1 MQTMGLLKR
10 CFATFL
16 CFAMLVS
23 WLPLYASASEEIAAA
38 EETKQ
43 TISLSGIQ
51 MRGAING
58 WYYYLVLKS
67 DAYSALSTNVETIEN
82 ALALSTLNK
91 IRLYTSAEDTTGTAL
106 SDLTVQHI
114 GRNIWGENGA
124 FINFAEY
131 DTTYG
136 GHQVYKVVI
145 EEGCELLADT
155 GTVYVVDKTYTY
167 INGDYG
173 DESKKLEA
181 YNWTLEETPAEKTEI
196 SLNGV
201 QMRGAING
209 WYYYLVLKSDAY
221 SALSTNVETI
231 ENAPALS
238 TLNKIRLYTSAEDTT
253 GTALSDLTVQHI
265 GRNIWGENGAF
276 INFAEYDTTYGGHQV
291 YKIVIEEG
299 CELLADTDTIYV
311 VDQTYTYY
319 NGDYGDESK
328 KLEAFDWT
336 TEAPSTATKT
346 EISLNGVQMRG
357 AINGWYYYLVLQSD
371 AYSALS
377 ANVETI
383 ENAITLSTLDK
394 IRLYTSAEDTTG
406 TALSD
411 LTVQHI
417 GRNIWGENGA
427 FINFAEYDTTYG
439 GHQVYKIVI
448 EEGCELL
455 ADTDTIYVVDQTYTY
470 YNGNYGDESKK
481 LEAFNWT
488 TEAPST
494 ATKTEISLNGV
505 QMRGAINGW
514 YYYLVLKSDAYSA
527 LSTNVETI
535 ENAPELSTLNK
546 IRLYTSAEDTTG
558 TALSDLTVQHIGRN
572 IWGENGA
579 FINFAEYD
587 TTYGGHQVYKIVIE
601 EGCELLADTDTIY
614 VVDQTYT
621 YYNGDYG
628 DESKK
633 LEAFNWIQ
641 ADFLTRVE
649 QWNLVLCDEI
659 AASFCVSV
667 PGTVSADAVM
677 YVTDGYGTHQYP
689 LSDADQDVSG
699 NYIFTARLAA
709 AQLSDIITL
718 QLRDG
723 EAQGPAHTYT
733 AVEYADT
740 VLQGEYSDST
750 KALVKAMLNYGAAA
764 QNYFAYNTDNLA
776 NSGYEDS
783 DTVEIPAV
791 NASNMVSG
799 SAEGISFYGAS
810 LVFQSKV
817 AVRFYFTISADVE
830 NYTFST
836 GSTPVLKDGM
846 YYVEVSGINPQD
858 YDEIITLIVNDSL
871 TVNYSPLTYISRQY
885 NKSADAKL
893 VDLVAAMYRYYQT
906 AENYKAETN

>member
-1 MQTMGLLKR
+1 MKTMGLLKR

-357 AINGWYYYLVLQSD
+357 AINGWYYYLVL
-371 AYSALS
+371 
-377 ANVETI
+377 
-383 ENAITLSTLDK
+383 
-394 IRLYTSAEDTTG
+394 
-406 TALSD
+406 
-411 LTVQHI
+411 
-417 GRNIWGENGA
+417 
-427 FINFAEYDTTYG
+427 
-439 GHQVYKIVI
+439 
-448 EEGCELL
+448 
-455 ADTDTIYVVDQTYTY
+455 
-470 YNGNYGDESKK
+470 
-481 LEAFNWT
+481 
-488 TEAPST
+488 
-494 ATKTEISLNGV
+494 
-505 QMRGAINGW
+505 
-514 YYYLVLKSDAYSA
+514 KSDAYSA

-641 ADFLTRVE
+641 ADFLTKVE

-667 PGTVSADAVM
+667 PGIVSADAVM